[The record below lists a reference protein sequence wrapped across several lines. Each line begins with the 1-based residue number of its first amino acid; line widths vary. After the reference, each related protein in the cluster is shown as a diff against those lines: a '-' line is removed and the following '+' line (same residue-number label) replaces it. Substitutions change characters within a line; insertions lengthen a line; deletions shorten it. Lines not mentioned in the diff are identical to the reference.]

1 MNNYSIFDILC
12 KVYLMKKYSQ
22 NSQTRER
29 DIILYKNRIKK
40 INHIWVDQILNLII
54 KSSDISK
61 GKYKIND
68 IGCNLFQF
76 YKGIKR
82 KKISKR
88 FDYFGY
94 DHDKEYIKQGLKF
107 FPELKK
113 KSKVLNIEKNFP
125 RKTDISVISAT
136 LEHLIDSDKSLENI
150 LKSTKKKV
158 FIRTF
163 LGKKKI
169 VKLFK
174 NKKYVDNPYHI
185 NQFSFN
191 WIEKKLKKHNFFDIS
206 FIKDMATKGK
216 TRTVWPSVKR
226 KFYILQADK
235 RQIN

>member
-1 MNNYSIFDILC
+1 
-12 KVYLMKKYSQ
+12 MKKYSQ

-113 KSKVLNIEKNFP
+113 KSKFLKIEKKLK
-125 RKTDISVISAT
+125 R
-136 LEHLIDSDKSLENI
+136 KSLENI

-206 FIKDMATKGK
+206 FIKDLATKGK